1 MGDGVCLCLCVCTD
15 SLVIVSQ
22 LNIDPDS
29 MLPKLPKPAELRPF
43 PTWLAIAY
51 TGHAAAVRSVSVSP
65 TGQWLASGDVAGNL
79 RLWEVDTGRCLASL
93 TLDWASDGIMAVAF
107 NPNRDL
113 PILAVAAGSKLLV

>member
-1 MGDGVCLCLCVCTD
+1 M
-15 SLVIVSQ
+15 
-22 LNIDPDS
+22 
-29 MLPKLPKPAELRPF
+29 
-43 PTWLAIAY
+43 
-51 TGHAAAVRSVSVSP
+51 RSVSVSP